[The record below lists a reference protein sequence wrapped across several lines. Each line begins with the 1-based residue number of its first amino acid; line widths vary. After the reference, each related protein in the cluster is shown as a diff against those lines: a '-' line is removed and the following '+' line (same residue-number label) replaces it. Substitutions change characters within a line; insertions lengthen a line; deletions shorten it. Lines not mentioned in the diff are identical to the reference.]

1 MSIKETFDYFS
12 FSFYNNLKKGGE
24 KNMKKIAI
32 IFLSFFFSFFST
44 GCVVQEKVKKFATD
58 WKADGREYGKEKV
71 YSPDDIVETA
81 FFKLKINSITT
92 ESEIEG
98 YVPEDA
104 AHQFIVLN
112 VTIEDT
118 DKNFESIKM
127 LCDDFE
133 LTWAELE
140 GETTFPEYQ
149 FYEEQLPDSYDLT
162 YGESK
167 TGNLI
172 FITPRNVTNY
182 QLKYYELWDDN
193 FVGNTYYV
201 NFDIEQS
208 TK

>member
-1 MSIKETFDYFS
+1 
-12 FSFYNNLKKGGE
+12 
-24 KNMKKIAI
+24 MKKLAI
-32 IFLSFFFSFFST
+32 IFLSFFFAFFNT
-44 GCVVQEKVKKFATD
+44 GCVVQEKVKKLATD
-58 WKADGREYGKEKV
+58 WKAEGREYGKEKV
-71 YSPDDIVETA
+71 YSPDDTIETA
-81 FFKLKINSITT
+81 FFNLKINSITT

-98 YVPEDA
+98 YVPEDI

-118 DKNFESIKM
+118 DENFESIKM

-133 LTWAELE
+133 LTWADLE

-149 FYEEQLPDSYDLT
+149 FYEEQLPDSYDLK

-172 FITPRNVTNY
+172 FITPRMVTNY

-193 FVGNTYYV
+193 FVGNTYYI
-201 NFDIEQS
+201 NFDIEQE
-208 TK
+208 